1 MNARGR
7 ALLVAALVACTRPQ
21 VNESPRPATSDATA
35 TPVDAG
41 DAAAG
46 PDENGATYLGRVKAA
61 PMSHLGADWLDRKG
75 RDDVQR
81 PTHVLDVV
89 GVREGMNVADVGCGS
104 GYFTVHLARR
114 VGPKGKVFATDL
126 QPEMLALLAKK
137 TAAEKLANVTPV
149 LATAD
154 DAKLPRRGGDA
165 GPGLDVILLV
175 DVYHELPK
183 PTTTLAQFATALA
196 RDGKLVLVEYR
207 AEDPKV
213 AIKPEHKMTLAQIQK
228 ELAANGWTFV
238 SSDESLPE
246 QRIVTFRR

>member
-1 MNARGR
+1 MNVRVR
-7 ALLVAALVACTRPQ
+7 ALLLVATLVACKRPQ
-21 VNESPRPATSDATA
+21 VNESAPPAASDARA
-35 TPVDAG
+35 TPVDAV
-41 DAAAG
+41 DAAVAG
-46 PDENGATYLGRVKAA
+46 PDESGATYLGRVRAA

-81 PTHVLDVV
+81 PTHVLDVI
-89 GVREGMNVADVGCGS
+89 GVREGMTVADVGCGS

-114 VGPKGKVFATDL
+114 VGPKGRVFATDL

-137 TAAEKLANVTPV
+137 TAAEKLANVIPV
-149 LATAD
+149 LATEA
-154 DAKLPRRGGDA
+154 DAKLA
-165 GPGLDVILLV
+165 PGSLDVILLV

-196 RDGKLVLVEYR
+196 PEGKLVLVEYR